1 MDGRIPEAWIGKK
14 VKYSLLKTFGC
25 EAFVHIDKENRT
37 KLEEKYKK
45 CTFIGYGVNYF
56 GYLLWDYKNHKIIRS
71 IDVIFNEKV
80 MYKYQLQGKKQET
93 EKQEYTVLD
102 EITEK

>member
-1 MDGRIPEAWIGKK
+1 
-14 VKYSLLKTFGC
+14 LKIFSC

-37 KLEEKYKK
+37 KLEENSKK

-56 GYLLWDYKNHKIIRS
+56 GYHLCYYENNKIIRS
-71 IDVIFNEKV
+71 RYVIFNEKV
-80 MYKYQLQGKKQET
+80 MYKDQLQGKKQEK

-102 EITEK
+102 EITEKEIPKERENQKCTTTCK